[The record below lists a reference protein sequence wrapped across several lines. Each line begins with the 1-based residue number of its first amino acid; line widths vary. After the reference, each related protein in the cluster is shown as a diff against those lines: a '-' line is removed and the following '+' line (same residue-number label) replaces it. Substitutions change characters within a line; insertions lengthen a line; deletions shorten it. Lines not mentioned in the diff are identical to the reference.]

1 MRSRPLPQRLILR
14 RSATAAVLLA
24 LLEVWLGACIP
35 RPASA
40 PPTRQPEKPPEL
52 ALARQE
58 RAYLLDPLEGYPQE
72 VDPVRRERLERATRA
87 LLTGDLEAVRETAAE
102 LLDVDPGFAPAHVLA
117 AQADFAEG
125 RHRGVVSR
133 LLPVGDQTPGYVASQ
148 LLFGRAA
155 EKEGDLPLAYA
166 AYRAIA
172 TRNQLAFQ
180 RLGELHPRTIEI
192 LANRLNEALRTGH
205 TEEADKHLALLRSW
219 GPSETATLEGARAVA
234 VARADPKAELAAVK
248 ELSRR
253 KPGDRPLLERRA
265 DLELTVGDPGAG
277 LEIIQGLAAQ
287 HPRDPAL
294 AEKLDAAKFLW
305 RLSLLPKAVQEVA
318 AKPALNRAGFA
329 VLLYWLVPS
338 VRYARPNAGRIATD
352 VLDHPQQEEI
362 VRVLNLG
369 LMDVDSTLHRFS
381 PSATIRRGTALRS
394 LVRLLSG
401 SGQAIPCLGGARPSS
416 QSGVCTTAAA
426 CGLVPQGEDCDTGTA
441 LSGFEAVELIRRTQ
455 KLLGGS

>member
-1 MRSRPLPQRLILR
+1 MRSRRLPQRLTLR
-14 RSATAAVLLA
+14 LDARAAA
-24 LLEVWLGACIP
+24 LLILLGAGLAACTP
-35 RPASA
+35 RPAPA
-40 PPTRQPEKPPEL
+40 PPTREPVKPPEL

-58 RAYLLDPLEGYPQE
+58 RAYLVGPLEGYPQG
-72 VDPVRRERLERATRA
+72 VDPVRRDRLELAHRA
-87 LLTGDLEAVRETAAE
+87 LLAGDVEEARSEAAE

-125 RHRGVVSR
+125 RHRDIVSR
-133 LLPVGDQTPGYVASQ
+133 LLPIGDQMPGYVASQ

-155 EKEGDLPLAYA
+155 ERQGDIPLAYA

-172 TRNQLAFQ
+172 TRSQLAFQ
-180 RLGELHPRTIEI
+180 RLGEIHPRAIEI
-192 LANRLNEALRTGH
+192 LANRLREALRTGQV
-205 TEEADKHLALLRSW
+205 EEADRHLALLRSW
-219 GPSETATLEGARAVA
+219 GPSETATLEGARDVA
-234 VARADPKAELAAVK
+234 VARADLPAELAAVK

-287 HPRDPAL
+287 NPRDPVL
-294 AEKLDAAKFLW
+294 AEKLDAAKFRW

-318 AKPALNRAGFA
+318 VKPALDRAGFA

-338 VRYARPNAGRIATD
+338 VRYARPSAGRIATD
-352 VLDHPQQEEI
+352 VLDHPHQEEI

-381 PSATIRRGTALRS
+381 PSAPMRRGTALRT
-394 LVRLLSG
+394 LVRLLTS
-401 SGQAIPCLGGARPSS
+401 SGQPVPCLRSS
-416 QSGVCTTAAA
+416 SGQSGACATATA
-426 CGLVPQGEDCDTGTA
+426 CGLVPEGEDCDSGTS
-441 LSGFEAVELIRRTQ
+441 LSGLEAVELIRRTQ
-455 KLLGGS
+455 KHLGGS